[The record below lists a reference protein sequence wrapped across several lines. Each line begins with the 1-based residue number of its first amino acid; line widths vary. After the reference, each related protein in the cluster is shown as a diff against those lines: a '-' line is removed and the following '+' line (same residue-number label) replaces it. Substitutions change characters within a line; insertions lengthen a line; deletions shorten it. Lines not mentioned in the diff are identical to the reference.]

1 MRKIGMIF
9 ECTQVGADIKVCT
22 YLAERLSSDIE
33 VISVP
38 LTNKPT
44 MISRC
49 GATVS
54 VLLQSCQSVIIIWD
68 LNPPWDENRVLC
80 RKKDCDAIQK
90 SLLDAGL
97 TNQQLHKVHLVCI
110 EQELEAWLLADS
122 RAIASFLHNVT
133 NRECRVNSVKQPEH
147 ERNPKKHLNRILQQ
161 HTGRPY
167 IDREHAE
174 KIIRELPDFKKI
186 SRCKSF
192 VRFKTKILGDVT

>member
-44 MISRC
+44 MISQC

-68 LNPPWDENRVLC
+68 LNPPWTKTEFF
-80 RKKDCDAIQK
+80 
-90 SLLDAGL
+90 AG
-97 TNQQLHKVHLVCI
+97 
-110 EQELEAWLLADS
+110 
-122 RAIASFLHNVT
+122 
-133 NRECRVNSVKQPEH
+133 
-147 ERNPKKHLNRILQQ
+147 
-161 HTGRPY
+161 
-167 IDREHAE
+167 
-174 KIIRELPDFKKI
+174 KKI
-186 SRCKSF
+186 VMQYGSPFLTR
-192 VRFKTKILGDVT
+192 D